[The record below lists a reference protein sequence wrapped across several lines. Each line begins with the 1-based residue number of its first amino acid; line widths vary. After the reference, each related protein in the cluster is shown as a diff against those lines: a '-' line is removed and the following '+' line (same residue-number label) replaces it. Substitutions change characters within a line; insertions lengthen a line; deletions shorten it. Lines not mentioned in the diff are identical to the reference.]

1 MPYLCDTF
9 ATWPITSRIA
19 TIITFFRHTLFIYFT
34 MAAFF
39 ISPRVIDTINSLP
52 LVDRLPITNALSA
65 ELILGQDPTESL
77 TPMQNIL
84 YAMIRFYITQDT
96 DRNRRIARDAYDI
109 HSASDRRVSSI
120 I

>member
-1 MPYLCDTF
+1 
-9 ATWPITSRIA
+9 
-19 TIITFFRHTLFIYFT
+19 

-77 TPMQNIL
+77 TPMQ
-84 YAMIRFYITQDT
+84 T
-96 DRNRRIARDAYDI
+96 
-109 HSASDRRVSSI
+109 SSTP
-120 I
+120 